1 MEISRLKEFIT
12 LAALLNYSK
21 AASRLYLTQPALSRH
36 IHDPENQLGTTLFV
50 RDTHSVRL
58 TSVGELFY
66 EEAKEIVARYDHAVA
81 LVKEATAD
89 TSGELKIGFLGTASQ
104 NFFADFVT
112 VFTAGHPEI
121 ALSLFCGDMDSL
133 TSQLNSGEADIGV
146 VTTGQSHL
154 HGLEQLNIRSFPLY
168 AILHPSHSYADRE
181 SLSLAD
187 LSGLP
192 FINFSSRLHPV
203 AADFNK
209 QLFKKSGAKMQVS
222 EEISFIE
229 EALFQV
235 SINKGV
241 FFIPEYL
248 LCMVP
253 DTLIRLPLTDPHCVI
268 KLNLFWKKSNT
279 NPSLPHFVKEFRTY
293 IKNH

>member
-1 MEISRLKEFIT
+1 MEINRLKEFIT
-12 LAALLNYSK
+12 LASLLNYSK
-21 AASRLYLTQPALSRH
+21 AASQLYLTQPALSRH
-36 IHDPENQLGTTLFV
+36 IHDLETQLDAPLFV

-58 TSVGELFY
+58 TSIGELFFN
-66 EEAKEIVARYDHAVA
+66 EAKEIVASYDHAIA

-104 NFFADFVT
+104 NFFADFVA
-112 VFTAGHPEI
+112 VFAAGHPEI
-121 ALSLFCGDMDSL
+121 SLSLFCGDMDSL
-133 TSQLNSGEADIGV
+133 TSQLNSGDADIGV
-146 VTTGQSHL
+146 VTTGYGNL
-154 HGLEQLNIRSFPLY
+154 HGLEHLNIRSFPLY
-168 AILHPSHSYADRE
+168 VILHPSHPYADRD
-181 SLSLAD
+181 SLSVAD

-192 FINFSSRLHPV
+192 FINFSSQLHPV

-209 QLFKKSGAKMQVS
+209 QLFKKSGARMQVS

-229 EALFQV
+229 EGLFQV

-253 DTLIRLPLTDPHCVI
+253 DTLVRLPLTDPHCVI
-268 KLNLFWKKSNT
+268 KLNLFWKKNNA
-279 NPSLPHFVKEFRTY
+279 NPSLPHFVNEFRTY